1 LKPIPL
7 PESFHRH
14 WIAGVTDEALPAVLI
29 DLCLRH
35 ADTPVHL
42 VCFEDSRTLSHA
54 LNELEALLNLP
65 QFEQNPFVETSI
77 FPNLD
82 DYRHLDS
89 VFLDKQ
95 CDVIRTLS
103 LIDQV
108 TQSKKNLLIFTT
120 PDALLQPLP
129 RTSELSGKKIEIQ
142 RGKETDFEHFKEAL
156 ASTLGYAYEAVC
168 EQPGQ
173 FAVRGGL
180 IDVYPVNELTPYRI
194 DFFGNEVESIKSFD
208 PTTQLTETSVSSVS
222 ILPAS
227 EGDDNESGQEVTL
240 LSGYLTEPCVWYM
253 RNTRDIEIA
262 AAGSFSTPE
271 RIRDADDRKISRFWL
286 DRTAARYDHWYSLDE
301 LAERSSFFA
310 VETPDSE
317 LSCSPLADWISRQ
330 VFVEASTI
338 EEEDALRQSEI
349 QMFKHLHRAT
359 TQGYEVLVGVSKK
372 DEKERYETLISQL
385 ISPES
390 SIKVCTA
397 SLPKGVI
404 FHNST
409 GGFFPNWIGNKQN
422 KGAILVSEADLHPYL
437 RIRLGRKKHR
447 KAVEISQVDQMLD
460 FTELSDGDYLV
471 HQQHGICI
479 FRGIHVLDFASNRE
493 SLSLEFADGSMLH
506 VPLTESHQLT
516 RYVGLSKRTP
526 KLGRLGS
533 NQWDKE
539 RKAAE
544 KATLELAAELLALQA
559 RRDTIEGFSYPPD
572 DEWMKHFEKAFPYTE
587 TPDQLTAIHQC
598 KHDMERPRPM
608 DRLICGD
615 VGFGKTEVAMRAAFK
630 ALEAGKQVALLV
642 PTTVLCQQHYHS
654 FRERMAPFPVT
665 IETVSGFRT
674 AAEQRL
680 TLQRLQTGQIDLIVG
695 THRLLSKDV
704 NFHDLGLIIID
715 EEHRFGVKQKEKL
728 KIIANTVDVLTLS
741 ATPIPRTLYM
751 ALAGAR
757 DLSVIETPPRNRLP
771 IETVVRNYSHEIVD
785 AAIRTEI
792 ARGGQVFY
800 LHNRVST
807 IDKVAMTI
815 QERNPNVRVVVGHGQ
830 MERNDLE
837 LIMTRFVNGEFDV
850 MVCTTIIESG
860 LDIPNCNTL
869 IIEGADKF
877 GLAQLY
883 QIRGRVG
890 RFNRQAY
897 AYLLLHGRKPVATLA
912 RKRLSAIKQY
922 NELGAGYR
930 IAMRDLE
937 LRGAGNILGSAQSGH
952 IAGVGF
958 ELYCRLLKQSIHRFK
973 DGISGPIVRATV
985 NLDFARYGE
994 PSEAPADKPR
1004 SKDVKSN
1011 FDILKAS
1018 EEEAEWV
1025 APIYAYIPKLFI
1037 HETKLRIDF
1046 YRKLASAAELE
1057 EVKTIRAAM
1066 KDRFGKIPDETEALI
1081 RISAIR
1087 CLAET
1092 KNIASVESNKGR
1104 LMLRIAN
1111 SRTTQFQK
1119 SGTHFPRLTKKAPL
1133 LLLNDCLNFLSKL

>member
-1 LKPIPL
+1 VKPISIPD
-7 PESFHRH
+7 SFQKQ
-14 WIAGVTDEALPAVLI
+14 WMVGITDDALPSVLLELTI
-29 DLCLRH
+29 RNSS
-35 ADTPVHL
+35 TPVQF
-42 VCFEDSRTLSHA
+42 VCFEDSRTLSHT
-54 LNELEALLNLP
+54 LNEVEALLGLP
-65 QFEQNPFVETSI
+65 LFSKQPIETVE

-82 DYRHLDS
+82 NFRHLDS
-89 VFLDKQ
+89 VLLDKQ

-103 LIDQV
+103 LIEDAKAEKQ
-108 TQSKKNLLIFTT
+108 TLLVFTT
-120 PDALLQPLP
+120 AEALLQNLP
-129 RTSELSGKKIEIQ
+129 NTSDVIGRQIEIEA
-142 RGKETDFEHFKEAL
+142 GKETPFEGFKQDL
-156 ASTLGYAYEAVC
+156 AEKLGYSYEAVC

-173 FAVRGGL
+173 FSVRGGL
-180 IDVYPVNELTPYRI
+180 IDVYPINELTPYRI
-194 DFFGNEVESIKSFD
+194 DFFGDEVDSIKTFD
-208 PTTQLTETSVSSVS
+208 PTTQLTESSKNRIS
-222 ILPAS
+222 ILPAIDS
-227 EGDDNESGQEVTL
+227 DSADNPEQNTLITDYLDHPCTWYFRNSKHIEVEGHH
-240 LSGYLTEPCVWYM
+240 Y
-253 RNTRDIEIA
+253 
-262 AAGSFSTPE
+262 FSVAE
-271 RIRDADDRKISRFWL
+271 RIREADNRKIHKLWL
-286 DRTAARYDHWYSLDE
+286 DRAAAKSDQWYALDE
-301 LAERSSFFA
+301 LPEDSSFFKSQ
-310 VETPDSE
+310 TPDSE
-317 LSCSPLADWISRQ
+317 PSSTPLADWVSRQ
-330 VFVEASTI
+330 IFTESDDINEEA
-338 EEEDALRQSEI
+338 ALRQSEI
-349 QMFKHLHRAT
+349 QMLRKLHKAGEE
-359 TQGYEVLVGVSKK
+359 GYRIVIGVSKE
-372 DEKERYETLISQL
+372 DEKERYENLIQSLFGRSPHLQL
-385 ISPES
+385 FA
-390 SIKVCTA
+390 A
-397 SLPKGVI
+397 SLPKGIV
-404 FHNST
+404 FHNHRNA
-409 GGFFPNWIGNKQN
+409 FFPSWLGPKSS
-422 KGAILVSEADLHPYL
+422 KGAILVSDADLHPYL
-437 RIRLGRKKHR
+437 RIRLGRKNQR

-479 FRGIHVLDFASNRE
+479 FRGIHVLDFSSNRE

-506 VPLTESHQLT
+506 VPLTETHQLT

-526 KLGRLGS
+526 KLGKLGS
-533 NQWDKE
+533 SQWEKE

-544 KATLELAAELLALQA
+544 KATLDLAAELLALQA
-559 RRDTIEGFSYPPD
+559 RRDTVEGYSYPPD
-572 DEWMKHFEKAFPYTE
+572 DEWMKQFEKAFPYNE

-630 ALEAGKQVALLV
+630 ALEAGKQVAVLV

-654 FRERMAPFPVT
+654 FKERMAPFPVT
-665 IETVSGFRT
+665 IESISGFRT
-674 AAEQRL
+674 PREQRK
-680 TLQRLQTGQIDLIVG
+680 TLQEVAIGKIDCIVG
-695 THRLLSKDV
+695 THRLLSQDV

-728 KIIANTVDVLTLS
+728 KRIAHSVDVLTLS

-771 IETVVRNYSHEIVD
+771 IETVVRNYSNEIVD
-785 AAIRTEI
+785 AAIRTET

-807 IDKVAMTI
+807 IDRVAALI
-815 QERNPNVRVVVGHGQ
+815 QDRHPNLKVVVGHGQ
-830 MERNDLE
+830 MEKNDLE
-837 LIMTRFVNGEFDV
+837 IIMTRFVDGEFDI

-897 AYLLLHGRKPVATLA
+897 AYLLLHSKKTVATVA

-952 IAGVGF
+952 IAGIGF
-958 ELYCRLLKQSIHRFK
+958 ELYCRMLKQSISRFK

-994 PSEAPADKPR
+994 PPVGKPVR
-1004 SKDVKSN
+1004 SKAKDVKSN
-1011 FDILKAS
+1011 YDILKAS
-1018 EEEAEWV
+1018 EEDDVWV
-1025 APIYAYIPKLFI
+1025 EPIYAHIPTAYI
-1037 HETKLRIDF
+1037 HESKLRIEF
-1046 YRKLASAAELE
+1046 YRKLASATELD
-1057 EVKTIRAAM
+1057 EVKQIRAAM
-1066 KDRFGKIPDETEALI
+1066 KDRFGKIPEETEALI

-1092 KNIASVESNKGR
+1092 KSIASVESNKGR

-1111 SRTTQFQK
+1111 SRSGKFQK
-1119 SGTHFPRLTKKAPL
+1119 SGTHFPRLTRKAPL
-1133 LLLNDCLNFLSKL
+1133 LLLNDCLNHLSKL